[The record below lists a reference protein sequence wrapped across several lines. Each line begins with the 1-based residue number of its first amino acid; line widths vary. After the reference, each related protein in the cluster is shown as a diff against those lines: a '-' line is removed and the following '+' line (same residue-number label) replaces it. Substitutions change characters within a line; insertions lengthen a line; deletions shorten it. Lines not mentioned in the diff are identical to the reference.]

1 MITLATA
8 HPVKFPEPVVKAGL
22 ESPQLPAHMADLFE
36 RDERFEVLA
45 NDLSVVQQY
54 IADNAHRG

>member
-1 MITLATA
+1 
-8 HPVKFPEPVVKAGL
+8 
-22 ESPQLPAHMADLFE
+22 MADLFE

>member
-22 ESPQLPAHMADLFE
+22 EAPQLPAHMSDLFE
-36 RDERFEVLA
+36 REEQLQVLD
-45 NDLSVVQQY
+45 NDLATVQKFV
-54 IADNAHRG
+54 ASHVHTE